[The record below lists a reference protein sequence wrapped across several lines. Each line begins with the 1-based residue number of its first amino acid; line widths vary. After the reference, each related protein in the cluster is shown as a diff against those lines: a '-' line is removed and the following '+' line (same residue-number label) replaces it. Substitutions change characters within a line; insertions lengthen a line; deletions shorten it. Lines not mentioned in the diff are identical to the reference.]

1 MHVKRFALFAGARMP
16 LLTIGEDDDEP
27 AVGAG
32 AAPTPAAGDPP
43 PAPGGA
49 GEGGEGGDGGAAP
62 PPAAGAEGGAGDPPP
77 APEPKP
83 ARIPWQNRRID
94 QLTARATA
102 AEERAAQLER
112 DAAAARERAAA
123 YEALYGRSDDPPAGG
138 APPPPPPPPG
148 AGAAPRTDGAR
159 VYTQAELDA
168 EVARAANLRVLND
181 RCETMFQSGG
191 TKHGKDWSNRIQAAG
206 QAFGPELA
214 KRADFFDALTGL
226 PNPEDVYFALVGDLD
241 HLADVLTMP
250 PVKMGMELARLSV
263 ENGAAPVRQPR
274 LSNAPPPIVPVE
286 NGAGGGSGAQGEETT
301 EQYAAR
307 RERERE
313 ARFAARR

>member
-94 QLTARATA
+94 QLTARVSQ
-102 AEERAAQLER
+102 AEERNAELER
-112 DAAAARERAAA
+112 EAQAARERAAA
-123 YEALYGRSDDPPAGG
+123 YEALYGRAEDPPAGG
-138 APPPPPPPPG
+138 APPPPPAGGAAPPTSPTG
-148 AGAAPRTDGAR
+148 ERLYTKTELEAEAARVANVNRLNERIEGVFNAGATAHGKAWTERVNAAGAAFGTDL
-159 VYTQAELDA
+159 Q
-168 EVARAANLRVLND
+168 
-181 RCETMFQSGG
+181 
-191 TKHGKDWSNRIQAAG
+191 
-206 QAFGPELA
+206 
-214 KRADFFDALTGL
+214 KRPDLFEALTAL
-226 PNPEDVYFALVGDLD
+226 PNPEAVYFQLAGDLD
-241 HLADVLTMP
+241 HFADVLAMP
-250 PVKMGMELARLSV
+250 PIQLGMELARLSV
-263 ENGAAPVRQPR
+263 AAGGTVKPQR
-274 LSNAPPPIVPVE
+274 LSNAPAPITPVE
-286 NGAGGGSGAQGEETT
+286 GNGGGGGGGEETT
-301 EQYAAR
+301 EQYAER
-307 RERERE
+307 RERER
-313 ARFAARR
+313 AARYAGQR